1 MKHGGKFPIVLMMVL
16 IGACSAKTPERIS
29 EVAASPS
36 AVATQQSAAESAP
49 KGSQQD
55 QPSNG
60 DVSMLRNSYGECIK
74 ASGGVVP
81 EMQAC
86 IEEEFEYQDS
96 RLNDVYRRLLETSE
110 GSKKIE
116 LESSQKLWLAER
128 DSKCGWDASEEGQGQ
143 RIEANDCFLEMTA
156 KRAKELEA
164 MAG

>member
-1 MKHGGKFPIVLMMVL
+1 MKHGRKFLIVLIVTL
-16 IGACSAKTPERIS
+16 IGACNAKRPESVS
-29 EVAASPS
+29 EIAASPS
-36 AVATQQSAAESAP
+36 AVAAQQSTAKSAP
-49 KGSQQD
+49 KDLQHD
-55 QPSNG
+55 QAQNG
-60 DVSMLRNSYGECIK
+60 DVSMLRSSYGECIK
-74 ASGGVVP
+74 SSGGVVP

-116 LESSQKLWLAER
+116 LESTQKLWLAER

-156 KRAKELEA
+156 KRAEELEA
-164 MAG
+164 IAG

>member
-1 MKHGGKFPIVLMMVL
+1 MKHGRKFLPVLMVML
-16 IGACSAKTPERIS
+16 IGACSAKTPESVS
-29 EVAASPS
+29 ELAASPS
-36 AVATQQSAAESAP
+36 VVATQQSAAEPAP
-49 KGSQQD
+49 KDSQHD
-55 QPSNG
+55 QPSSG
-60 DVSMLRNSYGECIK
+60 DVSMLRSSYGECIK

-96 RLNDVYRRLLETSE
+96 RLNDVYRRLLEASE

-116 LESSQKLWLAER
+116 LESSQKLWLTER

-156 KRAKELEA
+156 KRVKELEA